1 MNPWRVIAL
10 QFFFH
15 QFVILKEKPD
25 SIKISPTEKTFFNIQ
40 LKKEANMIPHDEFKK
55 YAVKHRGMS
64 TMHLEKYMAQSVK
77 TAPTMPNLG
86 GIQGVSV
93 PNIHG
98 FTPSVIE
105 ERQLNVAQMD
115 VFSRLMMDRIIFMGV
130 PVNDYV
136 ANVIQAQLL
145 FLESSDPKRDVQ
157 LFINSPGGSVIDG
170 MGIYDT
176 MQYVSPDVATICTSM
191 AASMGAFLLCSGA
204 HGKRSALTH
213 SQIMIHQPSGGAQ
226 GQATDIE
233 IQAREILYLRERL
246 NGILAEKTGQT
257 IEQIAKDTERD
268 NFMSAE
274 IAAEYGLID
283 KVLTHRS

>member
-1 MNPWRVIAL
+1 
-10 QFFFH
+10 
-15 QFVILKEKPD
+15 
-25 SIKISPTEKTFFNIQ
+25 
-40 LKKEANMIPHDEFKK
+40 MIPHDEFKK

-77 TAPTMPNLG
+77 SVPNMPNMG
-86 GIQGVSV
+86 NMPNMAAGIQGVSV

-213 SQIMIHQPSGGAQ
+213 SLIMIHQPSGGMS
-226 GQATDIE
+226 GQFSDME
-233 IQAREILYLRERL
+233 ISYNLIKKLRQSLYAIMAK
-246 NGILAEKTGQT
+246 NCGKTF
-257 IEQIAKDTERD
+257 EEVERD
-268 NFMSAE
+268 SDRDNWMSSEQAK
-274 IAAEYGLID
+274 EYGLID
-283 KVLTHRS
+283 EVLSRKGA